1 MHLKK
6 HGMNYIQTVL
16 VVFIYAIATTTTT
29 IPLFYGLG
37 ENQTL
42 SSVRTGD

>member
-1 MHLKK
+1 
-6 HGMNYIQTVL
+6 MNYIQIVL
-16 VVFIYAIATTTTT
+16 VVFIYAIATTTTTT